1 METISVE
8 TMIRNVDDQ
17 AALEALETRLKA
29 ILPEE
34 YQDCYEDVQP
44 VSMGSAGLKYG
55 SDGKVAWDDIWDT
68 FCDLA
73 MAGGPPH
80 KGKLLEAGSEA
91 DITAEPVRYQQATDE
106 ICRGIRMVT
115 DLAVMPSP
123 ITGWVRIACENS
135 GMAGWLARA
144 IVMENISA
152 RFEGASLD
160 LPAGPNYRVEKEIKN
175 VITAIAKTSHY
186 WVDHMW
192 LSQQRTIGELFE
204 KMEVETPF
212 IQPALNGDNFDGYTE
227 ELLLNKVAA
236 AISEG
241 TGLQRSQRRY
251 TGWLGIDCP
260 SVRTAVWM
268 MRSLVV
274 SNVLSRREETAFF
287 VPINPASD
295 PHGEVVT
302 QAVIRIHGFA
312 KAKEVL

>member
-1 METISVE
+1 
-8 TMIRNVDDQ
+8 MIRNVEDQ

-34 YQDCYEDVQP
+34 YQESYEDVQP

-55 SDGKVAWDDIWDT
+55 SDGRVAWDDIWDT

-80 KGKLLEAGSEA
+80 KGKLLEAGSQS
-91 DITAEPVRYQQATDE
+91 DIETEPIRYQQAVEE

-115 DLAVMPSP
+115 DLAVMPAP
-123 ITGWVRIACENS
+123 IMGWVRVSCENS

-152 RFEGASLD
+152 RFEGAFLD
-160 LPAGPNYRVEKEIKN
+160 LPVGPNYRVEKEIKN

-204 KMEVETPF
+204 KMEAETPL
-212 IQPALNGDNFDGYTE
+212 IQPVLNGDHFNADTN
-227 ELLLNKVAA
+227 ELLLNKVAT

-241 TGLQRSQRRY
+241 TGLQRSQSRY
-251 TGWLGIDCP
+251 AGWLGINCP
-260 SVRTAVWM
+260 SIRAAVWM
-268 MRSLVV
+268 MRALVA
-274 SNVLSRREETAFF
+274 SNVLSRREETTLF
-287 VPINPASD
+287 VPINPVSD

-302 QAVIRIHGFA
+302 RAVIRIHGLA